1 MYTDIACVAAPRI
14 CPPGARAKMPIN
26 SCASPKDRPLAS
38 ALLLGFTKARRP
50 IHAVLPI
57 DEEDE
62 MLWVITVY
70 EPTLVEWR
78 DGFKER
84 RVEDDMSTM

>member
-1 MYTDIACVAAPRI
+1 
-14 CPPGARAKMPIN
+14 
-26 SCASPKDRPLAS
+26 
-38 ALLLGFTKARRP
+38 LGFTKARRP
-50 IHAVLPI
+50 IHAVLAV